1 MQISSLPERRFS
13 IMQEIL
19 SEIEISFFGY
29 HDHNILENF
38 NKFPHNTMQ
47 VSSLPETS
55 FSIMQEILPLGNC

>member
-1 MQISSLPERRFS
+1 
-13 IMQEIL
+13 MQEIL
-19 SEIEISFFGY
+19 LEIEISFFGY